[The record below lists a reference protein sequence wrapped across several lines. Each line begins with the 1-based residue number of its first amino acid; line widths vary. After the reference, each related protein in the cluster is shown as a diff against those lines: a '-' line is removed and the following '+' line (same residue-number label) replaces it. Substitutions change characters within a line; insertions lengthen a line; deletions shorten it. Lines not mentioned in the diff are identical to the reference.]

1 MTCFDRRMSPVWGLE
16 YEGPVTDWV
25 LTGPG
30 RPHALSGERET
41 VVGRAPGCDLVLDY
55 PSVSRR
61 HAVLR
66 VLSGVPRI
74 EDAASRYGTLVNG
87 APILGETVLFHG
99 DHLQIGSVCLVLQD
113 CGRVSRTARSTV
125 AVGLPA
131 PPDVRPTAQT
141 DPVEGLVGSL
151 EQCLA
156 AGDLDGIAW
165 RAETL
170 IGIWRTRVSID
181 PALLD
186 RAAVALLAGV
196 TPTRASWIDSIVELH
211 YAGGLAMSSGTLA
224 RLDAA
229 VAVAPSID
237 WAAVAIYADSLR
249 ARGIEQPTPERAEAC
264 VAGLSALARRSRR

>member
-1 MTCFDRRMSPVWGLE
+1 MSPALGQE
-16 YEGPVTDWV
+16 FEGPVTDWV

-30 RPHALSGERET
+30 RPHALSAERET
-41 VVGRAPGCDLVLDY
+41 VVGRAAGCDLVLDY
-55 PSVSRR
+55 PSVSRQ
-61 HAVLR
+61 HAVFRILN
-66 VLSGVPRI
+66 GVPRI

-99 DHLQIGSVCLVLQD
+99 DHVQIGSVCLVLQD
-113 CGRVSRTARSTV
+113 CGRVSRTLRSTV

-131 PPDVRPTAQT
+131 PADVRPTGQV
-141 DPVEGLVGSL
+141 DPVHALVDAL

-156 AGDLDGIAW
+156 AGDRDGIAW
-165 RAETL
+165 RVETL
-170 IGIWRTRVSID
+170 IGIWRTCRSID
-181 PALLD
+181 PGLLD
-186 RAAVALLAGV
+186 RAAVAMLGGV

-211 YAGGLAMSSGTLA
+211 YAGGLAMSSSTLA

-249 ARGIEQPTPERAEAC
+249 ARGLDHPTPERAESC
-264 VAGLSALARRSRR
+264 VGRLSALARRSRR